1 MNIKK
6 TEQCCIWEW
15 NPRFLFHLHQGIV
28 KEYGDV
34 TKMAQGATMGGLWED
49 FIVIFWITKYL
60 QSQSTFGIK
69 CQNI

>member
-1 MNIKK
+1 
-6 TEQCCIWEW
+6 
-15 NPRFLFHLHQGIV
+15 V
-28 KEYGDV
+28 KEYEDV